1 MDSIFKEVTPEKA
14 GIPSESILAFIK
26 QLEDNQVNVHSFL
39 MARGEEVFAEGY
51 WKPFNKDFQ
60 HRMYS
65 AGKSFTSI
73 AIGLLQEEGKLKIT
87 DYICDYFQDKIPKE
101 DVHNYIKRITIK
113 DMLTMRTAHNKTT
126 YKVENNDDWV
136 ESFFNIKPSHYPG
149 TIFSYDTSAT
159 HVLSALV
166 ERLSGKSLMDYLR
179 EKVLNYLD
187 FSKEAKFLKD
197 PMGISQGGSG
207 LICTMRDLAE
217 FTYICMNDGQYR
229 GKQLIPKEYLHQAT
243 KKQADTF
250 IQSVIDEQQG
260 YGFQFWK
267 SRHNGF
273 TLYGMGGQ
281 LSICLPQYK
290 IIFATT
296 ADTQG
301 NPTGLQ
307 NIYDAFWHQIFPFIE
322 KKYAPL
328 NNNLSPLNNNLSPF
342 KNDISTLKNDE
353 SYIKLKEKLSDLHIK
368 PIQGEIIS
376 SYANK
381 INGKKYTLENNSM
394 GMKFFRIICENR
406 KGVIEFENTDGKFN
420 IPFIL
425 GQVNQFNEKSFKI
438 PMMISAAW
446 KSENVLSLQVNLVG
460 HLLGS
465 LKVNIGFNN
474 EFVTISMKKFV
485 EGRLNNYDG
494 IATGIVAL

>member
-26 QLEDNQVNVHSFL
+26 QLEDNQVNIHSFF

-101 DVHNYIKRITIK
+101 GVHEYIKKTTIK

-136 ESFFNIKPSHYPG
+136 ESFFKIKPSHYPG

-179 EKVLNYLD
+179 EKILNYID
-187 FSKEAKFLKD
+187 FSKKAKFLKD
-197 PMGISQGGSG
+197 SMGISQGGSG
-207 LICTMRDLAE
+207 LICTMRDFAE

-243 KKQADTF
+243 KKQADTC

-307 NIYDAFWHQIFPFIE
+307 NIYDAFWQHIFPFVD

-328 NNNLSPLNNNLSPF
+328 KNKELAPL
-342 KNDISTLKNDE
+342 KKDE
-353 SYIKLKEKLSDLHIK
+353 SYIKLKEKLNDLHIK

-376 SYANK
+376 PYANK

-394 GMKFFRIICENR
+394 GMKFFRIICENT
-406 KGVIEFENTDGKFN
+406 KGFIEFENTDGKFK

-425 GQVNQFNEKSFKI
+425 GQVSQFNEKYFNI
-438 PMMISAAW
+438 PMMISVAW
-446 KSENVLSLQVNLVG
+446 KSENILCLQVNLIG
-460 HLLGS
+460 ELIGNIRI
-465 LKVNIGFNN
+465 NIGFNN
-474 EFVTISMKKFV
+474 EFATISMKKFV
-485 EGRLNNYDG
+485 EGRLSNYDG
-494 IATGIVAL
+494 IATGTIVE

>member
-1 MDSIFKEVTPEKA
+1 MDSMFKEVTPEKA
-14 GIPSESILAFIK
+14 GIPSEAILNFIK
-26 QLEDNQVNVHSFL
+26 QLEDNQVNIHSFF
-39 MARGEEVFAEGY
+39 MARENKVFGEGY

-87 DYICDYFQDKIPKE
+87 DYICDYFLDKIPKE
-101 DVHNYIKRITIK
+101 GIHDYIKKTTIK

-126 YKVENNDDWV
+126 YKVENNNDWV
-136 ESFFNIKPSHYPG
+136 ESFFKIKPSHYPG

-179 EKVLNYLD
+179 EKVLDHID
-187 FSKEAKFLKD
+187 FSNDAKFLKD

-207 LICTMRDLAE
+207 LICTMRDLAKL
-217 FTYICMNDGQYR
+217 TYICMNDGYYR

-243 KKQADTF
+243 KKQVDTF
-250 IQSVIDEQQG
+250 IQPVIDEQQG

-273 TLYGMGGQ
+273 TIYGMGGQ

-290 IIFATT
+290 IIFTTT

-307 NIYDAFWHQIFPFIE
+307 NIYDAFWQQIFPFIE
-322 KKYAPL
+322 RKYAP
-328 NNNLSPLNNNLSPF
+328 S
-342 KNDISTLKNDE
+342 KNDE
-353 SYIKLKEKLSDLHIK
+353 SYIKLKEKINNLSIK
-368 PIQGEIIS
+368 PIQGKITS

-381 INGKKYTLENNSM
+381 INGKKYIFESNSM
-394 GMKFFRIICENR
+394 GIKFLRITCENTQ
-406 KGVIEFENTDGKFN
+406 GFIEYENTDGK
-420 IPFIL
+420 IKVPFVL
-425 GQVNQFNEKSFKI
+425 GNVNEFNEKSFKI

-446 KSENVLSLQVNLVG
+446 KSENMLCLQVNFIG
-460 HLLGS
+460 DLLGCV
-465 LKVNIGFNN
+465 KVNIGFNN
-474 EFVTISMKKFV
+474 EFVTISIKKSV
-485 EGRLNNYDG
+485 EGILNNYDG
-494 IATGIVAL
+494 IATGIAYE

>member
-1 MDSIFKEVTPEKA
+1 MESIFKEITPEKA
-14 GIPSESILAFIK
+14 GIPSEAILNFIN
-26 QLEDNQVNVHSFL
+26 QLEDNRVNIHGFF

-51 WKPFNKDFQ
+51 WKPFNKNFQ

-101 DVHNYIKRITIK
+101 GVHDYIKKTTIK
-113 DMLTMRTAHNKTT
+113 NMLTMRTAHNKTT

-136 ESFFNIKPSHYPG
+136 ESFFKIKPSHYPG

-166 ERLSGKSLMDYLR
+166 ERLSGKCLMDYLR
-179 EKVLNYLD
+179 EKVLNYID

-217 FTYICMNDGQYR
+217 FTYICMNDGWYR
-229 GKQLIPKEYLHQAT
+229 GKQLIPKEYLHQAI
-243 KKQADTF
+243 KKQVDTF
-250 IQSVIDEQQG
+250 IQPVIDEQQG

-267 SRHNGF
+267 SRYNGF

-290 IIFATT
+290 IIFTTT

-307 NIYDAFWHQIFPFIE
+307 NIYDAFWQHIFPFVW
-322 KKYAPL
+322 KKHDVFPE
-328 NNNLSPLNNNLSPF
+328 
-342 KNDISTLKNDE
+342 DIASC
-353 SYIKLKEKLSDLHIK
+353 SKLKEKINNLSIK
-368 PIQGEIIS
+368 PILGEVTS

-381 INGKKYTLENNSM
+381 INGKKYILESNSM
-394 GMKFFRIICENR
+394 GIRFLRITCENT
-406 KGVIEFENTDGKFN
+406 KGFIEYENATGKFK

-425 GQVNQFNEKSFKI
+425 GTINQFSEKFFKI

-446 KSENVLSLQVNLVG
+446 KSENILCLQINLIG
-460 HLLGS
+460 ELLGS
-465 LKVNIGFNN
+465 LRVNIGFNN
-474 EFVTISMKKFV
+474 EFVTISMKKSV
-485 EGRLNNYDG
+485 EGILNNYDG
-494 IATGIVAL
+494 IATGSTDE